1 MKKKVA
7 FITGITGQDGSY
19 LAEFLLKKNYI
30 VHGLKRRSSVFN
42 TQRIDHF
49 YIDPH
54 KKTNFFLHYGDVVD
68 SNCIID
74 LFKKIRPD
82 EVYNLAAQSHVQISF
97 QIPDYTSQVNAIGTL
112 KILDAIRL
120 LNLKKTK
127 FYQASSSELF
137 GKIQSK
143 KQNEKTPF
151 YPRSP
156 YAISKLFAYWITKN
170 YREAY
175 NIFASNGI
183 LFNHESERRGET
195 FVTRKITMS
204 LSKIAQ
210 GVEKCLYLGNIYSL
224 RDWGHAEDYA
234 EMQWKILQHT
244 KPDDFVISTGKQYSV
259 KFFVNKCCDYLG
271 IKLKW
276 VGKGLKEKAI
286 VIKINKKKTPK
297 LKIGS
302 VIVKIDKKYFRPL
315 DVDNLIGDARKAQ
328 RKLNWKPKIN
338 ITKLISRMM
347 DSDMALTKKINK

>member
-1 MKKKVA
+1 MKKKIA

-42 TQRIDHF
+42 TQRIDHI
-49 YIDPH
+49 YVDPH

-74 LFKKIRPD
+74 LFKKIKPD

-97 QIPDYTSQVNAIGTL
+97 QMPDYTSQVNAIGTL

-143 KQNEKTPF
+143 KQNEKTSF

-156 YAISKLFAYWITKN
+156 YAVSKLFAYWITKN

-204 LSKIAQ
+204 LSRIAH
-210 GVEKCLYLGNIYSL
+210 GFEKCLYLGNIYSL

-234 EMQWKILQHT
+234 EMQWKILQHH
-244 KPDDFVISTGKQYSV
+244 KPDDFVVSTGKQYSV
-259 KFFVNKCCDYLG
+259 KFFVEKCCEYLG
-271 IKLKW
+271 IKIKW
-276 VGKGLKEKAI
+276 VGKGLNEKA
-286 VIKINKKKTPK
+286 VIIGLNKLKTPK
-297 LKIGS
+297 LQIGS

-315 DVDNLIGDARKAQ
+315 DVENLIGDSRKAHQ
-328 RKLNWKPKIN
+328 ELNWKPKIN
-338 ITKLISRMM
+338 IYKLISRMM
-347 DSDMALTKKINK
+347 QSDMALTKKNI

>member
-7 FITGITGQDGSY
+7 FITGVTGQDGSY

-42 TQRIDHF
+42 TQRIDHI

-68 SNCIID
+68 SNCILE
-74 LFKKIRPD
+74 LFKKIKPD

-120 LNLKKTK
+120 LKLTKTK

-137 GKIQSK
+137 GKIQSR
-143 KQNEKTPF
+143 KQNESTPF

-156 YAISKLFAYWITKN
+156 YAVSKLFAYWITKN

-175 NIFASNGI
+175 KIFASNGI

-204 LSKIAQ
+204 LSKITQ
-210 GVEKCLYLGNIYSL
+210 GLEKCLYLGNIYSL

-234 EMQWKILQHT
+234 EMQWRILQHN
-244 KPDDFVISTGKQYSV
+244 KADDFVISTGKQYSV
-259 KFFVNKCCDYLG
+259 KYFVIKCCEYLG

-276 VGKGLKEKAI
+276 VGKGLNEKGV
-286 VIKINKKKTPK
+286 VIKVNKQKTPK

-302 VIVKIDKKYFRPL
+302 TIIKIDKKYFRPL
-315 DVDNLIGDARKAQ
+315 DVNNLIGDARKAQ
-328 RKLNWKPKIN
+328 RDLNWKPKIDIN
-338 ITKLISRMM
+338 KLISRMM
-347 DSDMALTKKINK
+347 DNDLAHTKKINK

>member
-1 MKKKVA
+1 MKKKIA

-42 TQRIDHF
+42 TQRIDHI

-156 YAISKLFAYWITKN
+156 YAVSKLFAYWITKN

-175 NIFASNGI
+175 NIYASNGI

-210 GVEKCLYLGNIYSL
+210 GFEKCLYLGNIYSL

-234 EMQWKILQHT
+234 EMQWKILQHN

-259 KFFVNKCCDYLG
+259 KYFVEKCCEHID

-276 VGKGLKEKAI
+276 IGKGLNEKAI
-286 VIKINKKKTPK
+286 IVKINKQKTPK

-302 VIVKIDKKYFRPL
+302 AIVKIDKKYFRPL

-328 RKLNWKPKIN
+328 RKLNWKPKNN
-338 ITKLISRMM
+338 ITTLISRMM
-347 DSDMALTKKINK
+347 DSDMVLTEKLNK

>member
-1 MKKKVA
+1 MKKKIA

-19 LAEFLLKKNYI
+19 LAELLLKKNYI

-42 TQRIDHF
+42 TQRIDHI
-49 YIDPH
+49 YVDPH

-74 LFKKIRPD
+74 LFKRIKPD

-97 QIPDYTSQVNAIGTL
+97 QMPDYTSQVNAIGTL

-143 KQNEKTPF
+143 KQNEKTSF

-156 YAISKLFAYWITKN
+156 YAVSKLFAYWITKN

-204 LSKIAQ
+204 LSRIAH
-210 GVEKCLYLGNIYSL
+210 GLEKCLYLGNIYSL

-234 EMQWKILQHT
+234 EMQWRILQHN
-244 KPDDFVISTGKQYSV
+244 KADDFVVSTGKQYSV
-259 KFFVNKCCDYLG
+259 KFFIEKCCEYLG
-271 IKLKW
+271 IKIKW
-276 VGKGLKEKAI
+276 VGKGLNEKAVI
-286 VIKINKKKTPK
+286 VGLNKLKTPK
-297 LKIGS
+297 LQIGS

-315 DVDNLIGDARKAQ
+315 DVENLIGDSRKAHQ
-328 RKLNWKPKIN
+328 ELNWKPKIN
-338 ITKLISRMM
+338 IYKLISRMM
-347 DSDMALTKKINK
+347 KSDMALTKKYI

>member
-1 MKKKVA
+1 MKKRVA
-7 FITGITGQDGSY
+7 FITGVTGQDGSY

-42 TQRIDHF
+42 TQRIDHI

-68 SNCIID
+68 SNCILE
-74 LFKKIRPD
+74 LFKKIKPD

-120 LNLKKTK
+120 LKLKKTK

-137 GKIQSK
+137 GKIQSR
-143 KQNEKTPF
+143 KQSEKTNF

-156 YAISKLFAYWITKN
+156 YAVSKLFAYWITKN

-175 NIFASNGI
+175 KMFASNGI

-210 GVEKCLYLGNIYSL
+210 GLEKCLYLGNIYSL

-234 EMQWKILQHT
+234 EMQWKILQHNMA
-244 KPDDFVISTGKQYSV
+244 DDFVISTGKQYSV
-259 KFFVNKCCDYLG
+259 KYFVIKCCEYLG

-276 VGKGLKEKAI
+276 VGKGLNEKG
-286 VIKINKKKTPK
+286 VIIKVNKQKTPK

-302 VIVKIDKKYFRPL
+302 TIVRIDKKYFRPL
-315 DVDNLIGDARKAQ
+315 DVDNLVGDARKAQ

-338 ITKLISRMM
+338 ITKLIYRMM
-347 DSDMALTKKINK
+347 NSDMALTKKIKK